1 MLTIWCNAQ
10 VSDSINEKTTSYVD
24 NRIWGDTIRTIKLL
38 IEGLQCE
45 NIYLIEEDK
54 QTLRDG
60 QHTERQPR
68 KETVIACI
76 VFFFLDER

>member
-1 MLTIWCNAQ
+1 M
-10 VSDSINEKTTSYVD
+10 D

-38 IEGLQCE
+38 IEGLQFE
-45 NIYLIEEDK
+45 NKYLFEEDK

-60 QHTERQPR
+60 QHNERQPR

-76 VFFFLDER
+76 NF